1 MLTSKQRAFLRAAAH
16 DKKPVVLIGHK
27 GVTDA
32 VVQETGAALLAHEL
46 IKVRLGEGEGVKDE
60 ARALADGAKAELI
73 AVTGRVAI
81 LFRQHPNA
89 DKRKVQLPKAK
100 KKDLFEVKDD
110 A

>member
-32 VVQETGAALLAHEL
+32 VVQETAVALLAHEL
-46 IKVRLGEGEGVKDE
+46 IKVRLGEGEDTRAE
-60 ARALADGAKAELI
+60 AQTLAEGAKAELI

-89 DKRKVQLPKAK
+89 DKRKVQLPKPK
-100 KKDLFEVKDD
+100 RKELFDVSD